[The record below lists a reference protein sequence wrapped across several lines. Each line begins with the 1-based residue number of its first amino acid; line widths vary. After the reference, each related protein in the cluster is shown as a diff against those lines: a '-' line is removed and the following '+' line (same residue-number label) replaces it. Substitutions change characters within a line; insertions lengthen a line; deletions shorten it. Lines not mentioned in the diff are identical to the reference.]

1 MKLVKL
7 AKKHGI
13 HKAHKH
19 HAKPHQKYAKHEEH
33 AEHDRLGSQKCS
45 HAELISMGGRLLQWF
60 TEMHRIHSGTEKT
73 LPGSSEGELLMLASA
88 PAGRGHLE
96 QCQQETTWR
105 APVVSPT
112 ATQIVVVDKELS
124 TPCTQAGR
132 QHSTTQCPF
141 VGRGRPRR
149 PRPLGARCCEVRVV
163 LRATVGSSLR

>member
-1 MKLVKL
+1 MTIGERRKTALNAIQPQNGRGSSSAPPTPPL
-7 AKKHGI
+7 AQ
-13 HKAHKH
+13 
-19 HAKPHQKYAKHEEH
+19 PP
-33 AEHDRLGSQKCS
+33 LGPN
-45 HAELISMGGRLLQWF
+45 L
-60 TEMHRIHSGTEKT
+60 
-73 LPGSSEGELLMLASA
+73 GSSEGELLMLASA